1 MKLHPLLGDP
11 NSDYIN
17 ANYIDVSG
25 GQCLLP
31 CGVKAGT
38 GASRGP
44 RVCPA
49 ALGGA
54 ETAQNGLDHVAL
66 RHAVKS
72 LPDLFMFVSN
82 LCLLCLSLLC
92 LSVSLLFLPLFHS
105 LFSPHLLSVPW
116 ISLLPGWRM
125 QRLRGPR
132 DQLGAQTGTCPDPV
146 GTCESGQS
154 LVLVSSESDVPQV

>member
-25 GQCLLP
+25 GQCLSP
-31 CGVKAGT
+31 REVRAGT

-54 ETAQNGLDHVAL
+54 ETVQDGWDHVVL

-72 LPDLFMFVSN
+72 LPDLFRFISN
-82 LCLLCLSLLC
+82 LCLLYLSLLC
-92 LSVSLLFLPLFHS
+92 LSLYLLFLPLFHF
-105 LFSPHLLSVPW
+105 LFSPHLLSGPW
-116 ISLLPGWRM
+116 MSLLPEWRM
-125 QRLRGPR
+125 QRLRGTR
-132 DQLGAQTGTCPDPV
+132 DQLGTQAGTCPDPV

-154 LVLVSSESDVPQV
+154 LV